1 MSFLPKFAGFQNHTE
16 GKYLQ
21 YLSDGFLFGNL
32 QYSSDQALTPFTKF
46 EIVPDKDGKY
56 WHIKCCYNDKYL
68 ASSNDHN
75 RFVTPFVSKPSENES
90 SSPCTLFNFIPG
102 PTTGTYYLFDVLLQT
117 YARRC
122 TSSRIHPDVLTTRY
136 RRDEKRHD
144 DKLVVLVDFEN
155 IIRLPKY
162 LSFKNN
168 DKFLAA
174 YTYRNSPYLQFN
186 ANDIGNP
193 QVSHEIFN
201 VGDGTVKIK
210 NESTKKFWRRDPN
223 WILADSNDQTK
234 NDKNTLFWPVKIAK
248 NKVALRNVAN
258 GRFVT
263 RYTGDG
269 KVDFL
274 NASSETIT
282 KEAELE
288 IVEPIISREIYNIR
302 YRTMDAKI
310 YDEQVLTMATEE
322 AVNSSS
328 KETVMAVSLKYL
340 EEKSKTW
347 ESSLTVGVGIETSI
361 KAGIPEILDAE
372 IKVSYNFE
380 ANYTWGETISE
391 SREVTATYTVPVP
404 PNTRMKVTLLAT
416 KAKCDIPFSYTQR
429 DLLRNGRR
437 VEIECDDGLYTG
449 VYTFKFD
456 YQNKPYPLH
465 SK

>member
-1 MSFLPKFAGFQNHTE
+1 MSFLPKYAGFQNHAE

-21 YLSDGFLFGNL
+21 YIPDGHLRGNL

-68 ASSNDHN
+68 ASSDDHN

-90 SSPCTLFNFIPG
+90 SRPCTMFNIISG
-102 PTTGTYYLFDVLLQT
+102 PTTGTYYLFDVSLQT

-136 RRDEKRHD
+136 RRDENRHD
-144 DKLVVLVDFEN
+144 DKLVLLVDFEN

-174 YTYRNSPYLQFN
+174 HTYYDSPYLKFK
-186 ANDIGNP
+186 ADDIGNP
-193 QVSHEIFN
+193 LVSHEIFN
-201 VGDGTVKIK
+201 VGDGTVRIK
-210 NESTKKFWRRDPN
+210 NESTNKFWRRDPN
-223 WILADSNDQTK
+223 WILADSNDQTAH
-234 NDKNTLFWPVKIAK
+234 DKNTLFWPVKIAK
-248 NKVALRNVAN
+248 DKVALRNVAN

-282 KEAELE
+282 KQAELE
-288 IVEPIISREIYNIR
+288 IYEPVISRELCNFK

-322 AVNSSS
+322 AVNTSS
-328 KETVMAVSLKYL
+328 KETTMAISLRYL
-340 EEKSKTW
+340 EESSKTW
-347 ESSLTVGVGIETSI
+347 ESSLTVGVGIEASI
-361 KAGIPEILDAE
+361 KAGIPLLLESE

-380 ANYTWGETISE
+380 GSYKWGETISE
-391 SREVTATYTVPVP
+391 TKEVTSTYTVIVP
-404 PNTRMKVTLLAT
+404 PKTRMKVTLLAT

-456 YQNKPYPLH
+456 YQNKSLPL
-465 SK
+465 

>member
-1 MSFLPKFAGFQNHTE
+1 MFNIMS
-16 GKYLQ
+16 
-21 YLSDGFLFGNL
+21 
-32 QYSSDQALTPFTKF
+32 
-46 EIVPDKDGKY
+46 
-56 WHIKCCYNDKYL
+56 
-68 ASSNDHN
+68 
-75 RFVTPFVSKPSENES
+75 
-90 SSPCTLFNFIPG
+90 G
-102 PTTGTYYLFDVLLQT
+102 PTTGTYYLFDVSLQT

-122 TSSRIHPDVLTTRY
+122 TSSRIHPNVLTTRY
-136 RRDEKRHD
+136 RRDENRHD
-144 DKLVVLVDFEN
+144 DKLVLLVDFEN

-174 YTYRNSPYLQFN
+174 HTYYNSPYLQFN
-186 ANDIGNP
+186 ATDIGNP
-193 QVSHEIFN
+193 LVSHEIFN
-201 VGDGTVKIK
+201 VGDGTVRIK

-223 WILADSNDQTK
+223 WILADSNDQTAH
-234 NDKNTLFWPVKIAK
+234 DKNTLFWPVKIAK
-248 NKVALRNVAN
+248 DKVALRNVAN

-282 KEAELE
+282 KQAELE
-288 IVEPIISREIYNIR
+288 ICEPIVSRELCDFK

-322 AVNSSS
+322 AVNTSS
-328 KETVMAVSLKYL
+328 KETVMTVSLKYM
-340 EEKSKTW
+340 EEKTRAW
-347 ESSLTVGVGIETSI
+347 ESSLTIGVGIEASI
-361 KAGIPEILDAE
+361 KAGIPEILEGE
-372 IKVSYNFE
+372 IKTTYSFE
-380 ANYTWGETISE
+380 GNYTWGETIQE
-391 SREVTATYTVPVP
+391 TREVTATYSVPVP

-437 VEIECDDGLYTG
+437 VETKYDDGIFKG
-449 VYTFKFD
+449 VYTLKFD

>member
-46 EIVPDKDGKY
+46 EIVPDKD
-56 WHIKCCYNDKYL
+56 
-68 ASSNDHN
+68 
-75 RFVTPFVSKPSENES
+75 
-90 SSPCTLFNFIPG
+90 
-102 PTTGTYYLFDVLLQT
+102 
-117 YARRC
+117 
-122 TSSRIHPDVLTTRY
+122 
-136 RRDEKRHD
+136 
-144 DKLVVLVDFEN
+144 
-155 IIRLPKY
+155 
-162 LSFKNN
+162 
-168 DKFLAA
+168 
-174 YTYRNSPYLQFN
+174 
-186 ANDIGNP
+186 
-193 QVSHEIFN
+193 
-201 VGDGTVKIK
+201 
-210 NESTKKFWRRDPN
+210 
-223 WILADSNDQTK
+223 
-234 NDKNTLFWPVKIAK
+234 VKIAK

-258 GRFVT
+258 GMICR
-263 RYTGDG
+263 RYSADS
-269 KVDFL
+269 KVDCL
-274 NASSETIT
+274 NARADSII
-282 KEAELE
+282 KDAELE

-322 AVNSSS
+322 AINSSS

-361 KAGIPEILDAE
+361 KAGIPEILDTE